1 MVDGESRQA
10 FFVYLADGGE
20 RPVVQKLD
28 LVRNFPRAEPHTGQL
43 LTQLLIVSWHLL
55 RDDKRANPLA
65 KQPPRNLALPLN
77 AAVPIPLQP
86 RLFFLRR
93 G

>member
-1 MVDGESRQA
+1 MAITVDGESRQA

-20 RPVVQKLD
+20 RPVVQKLY

-65 KQPPRNLALPLN
+65 KQR
-77 AAVPIPLQP
+77 V
-86 RLFFLRR
+86 RR
-93 G
+93 GDHRAILHFR